1 VNKPAEQFK
10 KIVEYT
16 LPWLVLAILLFHSY
30 IYFFQHPY
38 GFSWLPDGSINRVYV
53 QQPAPT
59 LMVGDRLMQVGSL
72 SWDAFQSD
80 LRKAFFE
87 GVKAGE
93 ITPVTVER
101 SGQLM
106 TIPWNLPGFNRGEL
120 LYSLTSQWFLAYSFW
135 IAGLLTVM
143 FLRPKDERWWLFLAF
158 DFVTAIWLVAGSGL
172 SNFHLWYSALVLRM
186 AIWLSLPVYLHLHW
200 VFPRSLGKL
209 PRPLVGAGYMIALVL
224 MIAQWF
230 QRLPGSLYLLGF
242 LIAIL
247 GSLILLIVHFFR
259 QVEMRRELVFM
270 SILGVFAFLPA
281 IALGAAYGLNNSLP
295 QIDTLAL
302 IGFAMIPFSYLYLAF
317 RRQVGGLEG
326 RVNRIVSAYFF
337 LILLGMIGIPI
348 LAVAGRMIPSSD
360 NILIVG
366 SVSAI
371 LVAVA
376 SIGGFPRFKTFV
388 EKRLLGIRLPPEN
401 LVEIYSTR
409 ITSTIILSNL
419 LQLLKDEV
427 LPSLLIRQFAFIK
440 LEKNSPKILFASDK
454 TEGRIPD
461 QKELTDLLDRSGK
474 YRSLE
479 SRQNASCPWVRLV
492 LPLRIGDDLI
502 GLWLL
507 GRHDPDD
514 IYSRA
519 EIDVLQALAN
529 ETAVALSNILQT
541 ERLRALYMANIDR
554 YEQERLRLSL
564 ELHDTVLNELAV
576 LSMSLNPDAVPRNF
590 QSAYETVTQRLR
602 EIVTDLRPPMLDYG
616 LKLAIEGLADSVMER
631 SNDGV
636 NVITDL
642 RTEGEARYAENI
654 EHHLFRIVQQACEN
668 ALRHSHA
675 TQIKLSATLTR
686 ERISLMIEDNGI
698 GLPANE
704 HIELDD
710 LLASKHFGLA
720 GIIERAAIIGAR
732 VEIDSSPQMG
742 TQVRIAWNMEDAES

>member
-1 VNKPAEQFK
+1 MNKPAEQFK

-38 GFSWLPDGSINRVYV
+38 GFSWLPNGSINRVYV
-53 QQPAPT
+53 RQPAPT
-59 LMVGDRLMQVGSL
+59 LMVGDRLVQVGSL

-80 LRKAFFE
+80 LRKTFFE
-87 GVKAGE
+87 GVKVGE

-101 SGQLM
+101 SGQLI

-209 PRPLVGAGYMIALVL
+209 PRPLVGAGYMIALAL

-230 QRLPGSLYLLGF
+230 QRLPAGLYLLGF

-302 IGFAMIPFSYLYLAF
+302 IGFATIPFSYLYLAF

-337 LILLGMIGIPI
+337 LILLGVIGIPV
-348 LAVAGRMIPSSD
+348 LAVADRMIPSSD

-376 SIGGFPRFKTFV
+376 SIGGFPRFETFV

-461 QKELTDLLDRSGK
+461 QKELTGLLDRFGK

-479 SRQNASCPWVRLV
+479 SRQSESCPWVRLV

-502 GLWLL
+502 GLWLF

-541 ERLRALYMANIDR
+541 ERLRAVYKANIDR

-576 LSMSLNPDAVPRNF
+576 LSMSLNPEAVPRNF

-602 EIVTDLRPPMLDYG
+602 EIVSDLRPPMLDYG
-616 LKLAIEGLADSVMER
+616 LKDGLQEMADNLMER
-631 SNDGV
+631 SKDAV
-636 NVITDL
+636 SVTVDL
-642 RTEGEARYAENI
+642 NTGEYRYPADVEQ
-654 EHHLFRIVQQACEN
+654 HLFRIAQQACEN
-668 ALRHSHA
+668 ALLHA
-675 TQIKLSATLTR
+675 KARRVMISGELTSQTIRLKL
-686 ERISLMIEDNGI
+686 EDNGVGFEI
-698 GLPANE
+698 GDGL
-704 HIELDD
+704 ELHN

-732 VEIDSSPQMG
+732 VEIDSSPQRG